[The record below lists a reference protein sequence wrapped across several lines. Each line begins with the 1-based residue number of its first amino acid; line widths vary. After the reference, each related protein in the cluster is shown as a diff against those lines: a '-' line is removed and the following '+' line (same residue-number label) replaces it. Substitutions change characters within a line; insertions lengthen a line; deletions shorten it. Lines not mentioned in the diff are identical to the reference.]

1 MDSGLD
7 TTLLLIVTVAAGIA
21 AQVLASWAKLP
32 GIVFLLLTGLLLGP
46 DGLNWVQPEQL
57 GEGLETLVSLS
68 VALILFE
75 GGLSLDLRNLLQVS
89 GSLRN
94 LITLGAGITI
104 LGGAIAAHRFS
115 EFPWPLAF
123 LYGAIVVVTGPTVT
137 TPLLRQV
144 QADPKVSTLLE
155 GEGVLIDP
163 IGAIVAVVVLNFV
176 LSGSQDVGL
185 VLEGL
190 ILRLVVGAI
199 AGSVGGGL
207 LALFLRQ
214 VRFLSE
220 ELRTLVVLAAL
231 WAIFG
236 AAQAVVSE
244 AGLLAVVIAGL
255 LLRAVAIPD
264 LEAIKTFKG
273 QLTTL
278 AISILF
284 VLLAADLSIASLFAL
299 GWGGPL
305 TVLALMLLVRPLSIG
320 LCTWGSDLNW
330 AQKAFLSWIAPRGI
344 ISASVASLFA
354 ILLTDRGLAGG
365 AAIKAQVFLTIL
377 MTVFLQGL
385 SAKTVAKKLGVLD
398 RPEQIVLVGD
408 DLELRLLA
416 ILLEQNKQPHQAIA
430 TVPEEPDWESESIT
444 LLLGRDQ
451 STPAEQTGLTVVDL
465 CPLDDRAHLYSTQI
479 SADLWQQRLQEQ
491 RCELF
496 QIELSDRQAVQQ
508 WQQALEADRILP
520 LLHQRGEGWELAL
533 LPAVAETGDR
543 FWGLSRDRQ
552 LALDEIEWQDWPA
565 DWSSS
570 PEPPRSQPEDAVELA
585 PPDAATPSS

>member
-104 LGGAIAAHRFS
+104 LGGAIAAHAFS

-163 IGAIVAVVVLNFV
+163 IGAILAVVVLNFV

-199 AGSVGGGL
+199 AGSLGGGL

-236 AAQAVVSE
+236 AAQAAVSE

-305 TVLALMLLVRPLSIG
+305 TVLALMLVVRPLSIG

-416 ILLEQNKQPHQAIA
+416 ILLVQNKQPHQAIA
-430 TVPEEPDWESESIT
+430 QVPEDPAWESESIT
-444 LLLGRDQ
+444 LLLGREQ
-451 STPAEQTGLTVVDL
+451 PTPAEQTGLTMVDL
-465 CPLDDRAHLYSTQI
+465 CPLDDRAHLYNTQI

-496 QIELSDRQAVQQ
+496 QLELSDRQTVQQ

-552 LALDEIEWQDWPA
+552 LAIDGLEWQDWPA
-565 DWSSS
+565 DWVS
-570 PEPPRSQPEDAVELA
+570 PEPPRSQPADAVELA
-585 PPDAATPSS
+585 QPDAATPSS

>member
-104 LGGAIAAHRFS
+104 LGGAIAAHNFS

-163 IGAIVAVVVLNFV
+163 IGAILAVVVLNFV

-199 AGSVGGGL
+199 AGSLGGGL

-220 ELRTLVVLAAL
+220 ELRTLVVLASL

-236 AAQAVVSE
+236 AAQAAVSE

-305 TVLALMLLVRPLSIG
+305 TVLALMLVVRPLSIG

-385 SAKTVAKKLGVLD
+385 SAKTVAKNLGVLD

-416 ILLEQNKQPHQAIA
+416 ILLAQNKQPHQTIA
-430 TVPEEPDWESESIT
+430 QVPEEPVWESESIT

-451 STPAEQTGLTVVDL
+451 PTPAEQIGLTVVDL

-496 QIELSDRQAVQQ
+496 QLELSDRQTVQQ
-508 WQQALEADRILP
+508 WQQALEADQILP

-552 LALDEIEWQDWPA
+552 LAIDGLEWQDWPA
-565 DWSSS
+565 DWVS
-570 PEPPRSQPEDAVELA
+570 PEPPRSQPADAVELA
-585 PPDAATPSS
+585 QPDAATPSS

>member
-104 LGGAIAAHRFS
+104 LGGAIAAHSFS

-199 AGSVGGGL
+199 AGSLGGGL

-416 ILLEQNKQPHQAIA
+416 ILLAQNKQPHQAIA
-430 TVPEEPDWESESIT
+430 QIPAEPEWESESVT

-451 STPAEQTGLTVVDL
+451 ATPADPTGLTVVDL

-496 QIELSDRQAVQQ
+496 QIELSDRQTVQQ

-552 LALDEIEWQDWPA
+552 LVLDGIEWQDWPA
-565 DWSSS
+565 AWSS
-570 PEPPRSQPEDAVELA
+570 PEPPRSQPEDAAELA
-585 PPDAATPSS
+585 PPDPVTPSS

>member
-104 LGGAIAAHRFS
+104 LGGAIAAHGFS

-163 IGAIVAVVVLNFV
+163 IGAILAVVVLNFV

-199 AGSVGGGL
+199 AGSLGGGL

-236 AAQAVVSE
+236 AAQAAVSE

-305 TVLALMLLVRPLSIG
+305 TVLALMLVVRPLSIG

-330 AQKAFLSWIAPRGI
+330 PQKAFLSWIAPRGI

-416 ILLEQNKQPHQAIA
+416 ILLAQNKQPHQAIA
-430 TVPEEPDWESESIT
+430 QVPEEPAWESESIT

-451 STPAEQTGLTVVDL
+451 PTPAEQTGLTVVDL

-496 QIELSDRQAVQQ
+496 QLELSDRQTVQQ
-508 WQQALEADRILP
+508 WQQALEADQILP

-552 LALDEIEWQDWPA
+552 LAIDGLEWQDWPT
-565 DWSSS
+565 DWVS
-570 PEPPRSQPEDAVELA
+570 PEPPRSQPADAVELA
-585 PPDAATPSS
+585 QPDAATPSS

>member
-220 ELRTLVVLAAL
+220 ELRTLVVLDRKS
-231 WAIFG
+231 
-236 AAQAVVSE
+236 VV
-244 AGLLAVVIAGL
+244 
-255 LLRAVAIPD
+255 
-264 LEAIKTFKG
+264 
-273 QLTTL
+273 
-278 AISILF
+278 
-284 VLLAADLSIASLFAL
+284 
-299 GWGGPL
+299 
-305 TVLALMLLVRPLSIG
+305 
-320 LCTWGSDLNW
+320 
-330 AQKAFLSWIAPRGI
+330 
-344 ISASVASLFA
+344 
-354 ILLTDRGLAGG
+354 
-365 AAIKAQVFLTIL
+365 
-377 MTVFLQGL
+377 
-385 SAKTVAKKLGVLD
+385 
-398 RPEQIVLVGD
+398 
-408 DLELRLLA
+408 
-416 ILLEQNKQPHQAIA
+416 
-430 TVPEEPDWESESIT
+430 
-444 LLLGRDQ
+444 
-451 STPAEQTGLTVVDL
+451 
-465 CPLDDRAHLYSTQI
+465 
-479 SADLWQQRLQEQ
+479 
-491 RCELF
+491 
-496 QIELSDRQAVQQ
+496 
-508 WQQALEADRILP
+508 
-520 LLHQRGEGWELAL
+520 
-533 LPAVAETGDR
+533 
-543 FWGLSRDRQ
+543 
-552 LALDEIEWQDWPA
+552 
-565 DWSSS
+565 
-570 PEPPRSQPEDAVELA
+570 
-585 PPDAATPSS
+585 

>member
-508 WQQALEADRILP
+508 WQQALE
-520 LLHQRGEGWELAL
+520 
-533 LPAVAETGDR
+533 
-543 FWGLSRDRQ
+543 
-552 LALDEIEWQDWPA
+552 EIGRA
-565 DWSSS
+565 H
-570 PEPPRSQPEDAVELA
+570 V
-585 PPDAATPSS
+585 

>member
-46 DGLNWVQPEQL
+46 DGLNWVQLEQL